1 MGGFVLLAALF
12 CKLRGKRVFI
22 AFMLKSTTDK
32 NIDISGVKKRKFKYE
47 FRERNPSRLR

>member
-12 CKLRGKRVFI
+12 CKLRGKRVLD

-32 NIDISGVKKRKFKYE
+32 NIDISGVKK
-47 FRERNPSRLR
+47 